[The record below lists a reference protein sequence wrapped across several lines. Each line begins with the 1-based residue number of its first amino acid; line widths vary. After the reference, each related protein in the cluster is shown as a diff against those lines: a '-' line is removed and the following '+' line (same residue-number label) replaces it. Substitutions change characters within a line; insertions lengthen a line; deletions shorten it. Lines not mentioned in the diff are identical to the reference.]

1 MRKLLYRWMWEK
13 IYRRVVSIEQQYWIK
28 ENMDT
33 ANDCIRLENL
43 MNYFKDEIIGESEG
57 KDADAGSI

>member
-1 MRKLLYRWMWEK
+1 MRKLLYRWMWKK
-13 IYRRVVSIEQQYWIK
+13 IYRRVVSIEQQYWRK

-43 MNYFKDEIIGESEG
+43 MNYFKDEIIVEKES
-57 KDADAGSI
+57 K

>member
-1 MRKLLYRWMWEK
+1 MRKLLYRWIWKK
-13 IYRRVVSIEQQYWIK
+13 IYRRVLKIERYCIK
-28 ENMDT
+28 QGDMET

-57 KDADAGSI
+57 KDAGSI

>member
-1 MRKLLYRWMWEK
+1 MRKLLYRWMWKK
-13 IYRRVVSIEQQYWIK
+13 IYRRVLCVEQK
-28 ENMDT
+28 HFRKGSMDT

-57 KDADAGSI
+57 KDAGII